1 MTVTLTGTPVI
12 HTKRLILRAPEPW
25 DAAPFCAFLG
35 SDRARFV
42 GGTTEPG
49 RAWRA
54 FGTILGHWVLRG
66 FGPFTIV
73 RADSRTGAE
82 RAIGMA
88 GPWFPDTWPEHEI
101 GWMLWDDAHEGQGL
115 AAEAAAAVRDHA
127 RTHLGWATAVS
138 YIDLENARSIALAE
152 RLGAVRDPD
161 AAVPPAHPDGGVLGV
176 WRHPMGAVGAAASA
190 ADSYERHSHERCTND
205 A

>member
-1 MTVTLTGTPVI
+1 MTITLSGTPVI

-25 DAAPFCAFLG
+25 DCAPFCAFMA

-54 FGTILGHWVLRG
+54 FGAILGHWVMRG
-66 FGPFTIV
+66 FGPFTLV
-73 RADSRTGAE
+73 RADGRTGAE

-115 AAEAAAAVRDHA
+115 AAEAAAAVCDHA
-127 RTHLGWATAVS
+127 RTHLGWKTAVS
-138 YIDLENARSIALAE
+138 YIDLDNARSIALAR

-161 AAVPPAHPDGGVLGV
+161 AAVPPAHPDGGALGV
-176 WRHPMGAVGAAASA
+176 WRHPMGAVAAAASA
-190 ADSYERHSHERCTND
+190 AESYERHSHERCTND